1 MLKAFEAVVHARHT
15 VRRFGPAHVA
25 PDVLARLLALASR
38 SPSSFNSQPW
48 TCVVVDDEGEQRAA
62 LADAML
68 GGNGRVVR
76 GAPVSLVFAADT
88 QPAARVERLLAMER
102 QHGATPQELERMK
115 HGIALFGGHEAHL
128 LKRAAAHGLSP
139 LQPMPTIHAPEAWA
153 FKQTM
158 PAVQTLLLGA
168 TAAGLATCP
177 MEGFDGRRV
186 AAALAIPDRFSV
198 PVVVA
203 MGHPQEEE
211 EEEEEEEG
219 EEEEREG
226 GAGPARGGASV
237 RLPLEEVF
245 FRNAFGAPL
254 AADQLKPAP

>member
-1 MLKAFEAVVHARHT
+1 MLKVFEAVVHARHT
-15 VRRFGPAHVA
+15 VRRFSPASVA

-62 LADAML
+62 LAGAML

-88 QPAARVERLLAMER
+88 QPAARVERLLTMER
-102 QHGATPQELERMK
+102 DHGGASPQQLERMK

-177 MEGFDGRRV
+177 MEGFDGRRI

-203 MGHPQEEE
+203 MGHPQEGEE
-211 EEEEEEEG
+211 E